1 MKLLLH
7 TCCAPCSGWIIQQLL
22 AEKIELTLFFYNPN
36 VHPHDEYLRRKL
48 EVMKFA
54 QKLAVPF
61 VEHDYDTA
69 LWYQCIR
76 GLEDEPERG
85 KRCSICFFMRLF
97 ETAKYAAANSFDA
110 FTTSLAMS
118 RFKDAKQIADAGLR
132 AASLNNIEYLQRN
145 WRAQD
150 GTQQA
155 NLVASTEKFYKQRY
169 CGCIFATKNQ
179 IKNKNL
185 PKREDIANF
194 TSKCVDN
201 MLAVCNVVST

>member
-22 AEKIELTLFFYNPN
+22 AEKFDVTLFFYNPN
-36 VHPHDEYLRRKL
+36 IYPSKEYVRRKL

-69 LWYQCIR
+69 LWHQCVR
-76 GLEDEPERG
+76 GLENEPERG

-97 ETAKYAAANSFDA
+97 ETAKYASTNKFDA

-118 RFKDAKQIADAGLR
+118 RFKDAKQIAASGIR
-132 AASLNNIEYLQRN
+132 AASLNNVEYLQRN
-145 WRAQD
+145 WRAQN
-150 GTQQA
+150 GVQQA
-155 NLVASTEKFYKQRY
+155 NEFVSAEKFYRQRY
-169 CGCIFATKNQ
+169 CGCIFSLKN
-179 IKNKNL
+179 
-185 PKREDIANF
+185 
-194 TSKCVDN
+194 SKIN
-201 MLAVCNVVST
+201 Q